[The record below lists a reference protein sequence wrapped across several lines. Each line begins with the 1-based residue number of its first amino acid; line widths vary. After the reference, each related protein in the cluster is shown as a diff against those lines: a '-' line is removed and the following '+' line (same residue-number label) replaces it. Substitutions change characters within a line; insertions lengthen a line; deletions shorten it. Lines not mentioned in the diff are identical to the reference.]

1 MPQLPDYQLNQYFT
15 DLMTKAKIE
24 PKLKFKFES
33 EANSFDLFGSKTPL
47 LDTLCKG
54 ASLHFE
60 LDVWKGFALSQIKLF
75 TDKNM
80 LGALIIYLFGTTP
93 FSMIQV

>member
-1 MPQLPDYQLNQYFT
+1 M
-15 DLMTKAKIE
+15 
-24 PKLKFKFES
+24 
-33 EANSFDLFGSKTPL
+33 PL

-93 FSMIQV
+93 FSMMQV